1 MTFQETLDFLYTQL
15 PVFHLQGAS
24 AYKKDLSRTQAL
36 LAYLGNPHHAFNT
49 IHIAGTNGKGSTS
62 HLLASVLQEA
72 GYKVGLYTSPHL
84 RDFRERIKIIS
95 PEVSGE
101 ISEEFVCEFIEKH
114 IDFFKSNELSFFE
127 MSVGLAFEYFVKQ
140 KTDINIIEVGMGG
153 RLDSTNIITPLISV
167 ITNIGLDH
175 TQFLGNTLEL
185 IAFEKAGIIKPNIP
199 VVIGEYISET
209 KPVFLAK
216 SDETHSE
223 IYFASD
229 LIAATYPSALLGDYQ
244 IQNKKTVLQTL
255 KVLQDKKLLSVSET
269 DIKNG
274 FLNVIKNTGLQG
286 RWQQLGENPTVI
298 CDTAHN
304 AHGLKIVLNQ
314 LNKQKF
320 EKLEKQKISYRQQA
334 DSAHIKNNQ
343 GQNQV
348 WIINNSKDTVTI
360 QMQDWSF
367 ICVLQAKTKG
377 GQWYPIQYWRF
388 STCGNSYYSK
398 HFPPKTANSFVTKL
412 PNEGDYKTKIRYKL
426 LGADKF
432 FYSNE
437 FDGRINYC
445 EFVEDSTNYNNRG
458 EPQPHFKLDSLIYL
472 ALQ

>member
-1 MTFQETLDFLYTQL
+1 MNYKETLDWMFNKL
-15 PVFHLQGAS
+15 PMYQTQGAT
-24 AYKKDLSRTQAL
+24 AYRKDITNTVL
-36 LAYLGNPHHAFNT
+36 LAKHLGNPENYLKC
-49 IHIAGTNGKGSTS
+49 IHVAGTNGKGSTS

-84 RDFRERIKIIS
+84 KDYRERITINGI
-95 PEVSGE
+95 P
-101 ISEEFVCEFIEKH
+101 ISEDYVCDFINKNKA
-114 IDFFKSNELSFFE
+114 FFEANELSFFE
-127 MSVGLAFEYFVKQ
+127 MSVGLAFEYFVEQ

-153 RLDSTNIITPLISV
+153 RLDSTNIITPLVSV

-304 AHGLKIVLNQ
+304 AHGLKIVINQFKKEKYDQLHIVLGLVNDKNLTEILPLFPKNAIYYFCKPDISRGLNQ
-314 LNKQKF
+314 LILK
-320 EKLEKQKISYRQQA
+320 EKAAEFNLVGQTYISVSNAYQA
-334 DSAHIKNNQ
+334 AKENAKEND
-343 GQNQV
+343 
-348 WIINNSKDTVTI
+348 
-360 QMQDWSF
+360 F
-367 ICVLQAKTKG
+367 IYVG
-377 GQWYPIQYWRF
+377 G
-388 STCGNSYYSK
+388 ST
-398 HFPPKTANSFVTKL
+398 FVVAEIL
-412 PNEGDYKTKIRYKL
+412 
-426 LGADKF
+426 
-432 FYSNE
+432 
-437 FDGRINYC
+437 
-445 EFVEDSTNYNNRG
+445 
-458 EPQPHFKLDSLIYL
+458 
-472 ALQ
+472 